1 MYNKPGTPFYK
12 AANRIRNASKSILE
26 ELNSLSVVH
35 PLPQAA
41 AGVPVDPAGGAGP
54 SNDGDT
60 AMDVEVVGDAQDAS
74 DPKTVTFMIPLLGD
88 LEPPLEI
95 LNLLDSSATI
105 STDLNL
111 EIGDNPIISLFNF
124 ELAQVKP
131 PPPPS
136 PRPPPKSKRAKRDRK
151 AESERAKAKK
161 EAAAAAGEKA
171 PERPLFTDNTH
182 DFGLPRTRRAA
193 AVAAAFEAEAQGLF
207 SPVDGEFSDIES
219 PSAERDE
226 RSWSKKRLSISS
238 IPQAASPQ
246 VVNDVDNRGSFH
258 MFNAGWILPPDQRR
272 GGRAPVDRQL
282 LPPPKKRQR
291 TGLCQPSVH
300 FCYVM
305 S

>member
-1 MYNKPGTPFYK
+1 MD
-12 AANRIRNASKSILE
+12 
-26 ELNSLSVVH
+26 
-35 PLPQAA
+35 
-41 AGVPVDPAGGAGP
+41 VDV
-54 SNDGDT
+54 
-60 AMDVEVVGDAQDAS
+60 VEVVQDAP

-95 LNLLDSSATI
+95 LDLLDSSAAINTG
-105 STDLNL
+105 LNL

-136 PRPPPKSKRAKRDRK
+136 PAPIKSSRAKRDRK
-151 AESERAKAKK
+151 AENERAKAKR
-161 EAAAAAGEKA
+161 EAAAAAGGKV
-171 PERPLFTDNTH
+171 PLFADNTH

-193 AVAAAFEAEAQGLF
+193 AAAAAFEAEAQVLF

-226 RSWSKKRLSISS
+226 RSRSKKRLSITS

-246 VVNDVDNRGSFH
+246 VVNDVDRRGSFH

-300 FCYVM
+300 FCYV

>member
-1 MYNKPGTPFYK
+1 
-12 AANRIRNASKSILE
+12 LE
-26 ELNSLSVVH
+26 ELNNLSVVH
-35 PLPQAA
+35 PEPQAA
-41 AGVPVDPAGGAGP
+41 AGDPADPAGGAGP
-54 SNDGDT
+54 SNNGDI
-60 AMDVEVVGDAQDAS
+60 AMDVDVVGDAQDAP
-74 DPKTVTFMIPLLGD
+74 DPNTVTFMIPLLGD

-95 LNLLDSSATI
+95 LDLLDSSAAI
-105 STDLNL
+105 SSDLNL

-136 PRPPPKSKRAKRDRK
+136 PPAPSKTRRGKRDRK
-151 AESERAKAKK
+151 AENERAKVKK
-161 EAAAAAGEKA
+161 EAAPAGEKA
-171 PERPLFTDNTH
+171 LERPLFTDNTH

-193 AVAAAFEAEAQGLF
+193 AAVAAFEAEAQALF
-207 SPVDGEFSDIES
+207 SPVDGEFSDTES

-226 RSWSKKRLSISS
+226 RSWSKKRLSITS

-300 FCYVM
+300 FRYV